1 MQGFVR
7 FIGKNSST
15 LRLNAQSQRQ
25 SIDAIS
31 AALVMNEGFNS
42 ESLRFA
48 NFTFVEC
55 RLFQCGQMSTEDL
68 ACRVVGS
75 IPVGVSNK
83 VCVEILGQMA
93 ERFKA
98 AVY

>member
-1 MQGFVR
+1 
-7 FIGKNSST
+7 
-15 LRLNAQSQRQ
+15 
-25 SIDAIS
+25 
-31 AALVMNEGFNS
+31 MNRDFYS
-42 ESLRFA
+42 ECLRFA
-48 NFTFVEC
+48 NFTFVGC
-55 RLFQCGQMSTEDL
+55 RLFLCGQMEAEDL

-75 IPVGVSNK
+75 IPVGFSNK

>member
-1 MQGFVR
+1 MK
-7 FIGKNSST
+7 I
-15 LRLNAQSQRQ
+15 
-25 SIDAIS
+25 SILKVCDLPTS
-31 AALVMNEGFNS
+31 PL
-42 ESLRFA
+42 
-48 NFTFVEC
+48 VEC
-55 RLFQCGQMSTEDL
+55 GLFQCGQMATEDL

>member
-1 MQGFVR
+1 
-7 FIGKNSST
+7 
-15 LRLNAQSQRQ
+15 
-25 SIDAIS
+25 
-31 AALVMNEGFNS
+31 MNEGFNS

-75 IPVGVSNK
+75 ISVGVSSK
-83 VCVEILGQMA
+83 VCGEILGQMA

>member
-1 MQGFVR
+1 MQEFVR
-7 FIGKNSST
+7 FIEKNPST

-31 AALVMNEGFNS
+31 AALVMNKDFNS
-42 ESLRFA
+42 KSLRFA

-55 RLFQCGQMSTEDL
+55 RLFQCGQMATEDL

-75 IPVGVSNK
+75 IPVGVSST
-83 VCVEILGQMA
+83 VCVEIVGQMA

>member
-1 MQGFVR
+1 
-7 FIGKNSST
+7 
-15 LRLNAQSQRQ
+15 
-25 SIDAIS
+25 
-31 AALVMNEGFNS
+31 MNRDFYS

-55 RLFQCGQMSTEDL
+55 RLFLCGQMTREDL

-83 VCVEILGQMA
+83 VCGEILGQMA